1 MKINK
6 KVLIIVCTVAAF
18 ALMVVGIFTSTNNRA
33 ISLEEQILA
42 ADSDIQAQEKRRTDL
57 IYNLADCVMQYDKH
71 EAETL
76 IGVVEAR
83 GENGSS
89 ADIENVATSIAAI
102 AEAYPELKSNEN
114 YKELMNELSTT
125 ENMILQYRTT
135 YNNEVRAYN
144 KFVRKFPNKQ
154 ILSIM
159 GYETISYTYLEY
171 SEADRQP
178 VSNLFGE

>member
-1 MKINK
+1 
-6 KVLIIVCTVAAF
+6 
-18 ALMVVGIFTSTNNRA
+18 
-33 ISLEEQILA
+33 
-42 ADSDIQAQEKRRTDL
+42 
-57 IYNLADCVMQYDKH
+57 MQYDKH

-83 GENGSS
+83 GENGGN
-89 ADIENVATSIAAI
+89 ADIENVSTSIAAL
-102 AEAYPELKSNEN
+102 AEAYPDLQSNEN

-125 ENMILQYRTT
+125 ENMILQYRTS
-135 YNNEVRAYN
+135 YNNEVRTYN

-159 GYETISYTYLEY
+159 GYEVINYTYLEY
-171 SEADRQP
+171 SEADRAP

>member
-1 MKINK
+1 MKNK
-6 KVLIIVCTVAAF
+6 KTLIIVGIVAAF
-18 ALMVVGIFTSTNNRA
+18 VLLITGIFVSTNNRA
-33 ISLEEQILA
+33 ISLEEQILT

-57 IYNLADCVMQYDKH
+57 IYNLADCVKQYDKH

-76 IGVVEAR
+76 IEVVTAR
-83 GENGSS
+83 GNNGVT
-89 ADIENVATSIAAI
+89 DIENVTTSIAAV

-114 YKELMNELSTT
+114 YKELMNELSVT

-159 GYETISYTYLEY
+159 GYETISYTYLDY